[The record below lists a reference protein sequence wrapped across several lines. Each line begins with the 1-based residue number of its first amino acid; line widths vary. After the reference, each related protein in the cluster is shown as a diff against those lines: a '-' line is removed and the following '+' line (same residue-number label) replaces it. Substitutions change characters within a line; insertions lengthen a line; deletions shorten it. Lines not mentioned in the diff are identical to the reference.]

1 MMTIASQADGTYKVA
16 SNNLSMTGTLKGK
29 VDDGY
34 KKDDINRPFSMTAN
48 IEKGTLIVTDMPVDD
63 HCFRKEGTG
72 PPTLPGKYKLKVSD
86 SSAVTMLKGVEK
98 VYASMKTFS
107 ATGTVES
114 NGGGFA
120 PKKAKFKVLFE
131 SPSKF
136 RFEASVLDGDKEY
149 DRTEISWSGGDKC
162 WWYTKEFGE
171 HTDRSLS
178 NALRISMVSFGA
190 EADFLPDLLL
200 PHAMNSESLTK
211 TYPEVTFLPNEVI
224 NSQKCMVFQL
234 RSKGADVTKLWVA
247 ESTGLIVRYFDGIRG
262 ETILIDSQVDK
273 PIDPKAFNFGKR
285 S

>member
-1 MMTIASQADGTYKVA
+1 KVFG
-16 SNNLSMTGTLKGK
+16 NKLSFTGTLKGK

-34 KKDDINRPFSMTAN
+34 KKDDINQPFSMTAN
-48 IEKGTLIVTDMPVDD
+48 VEKGTLIVTDMPVDD

-114 NGGGFA
+114 KGAGFA
-120 PKKAKFKVLFE
+120 PEKAKFKVLYQG
-131 SPSKF
+131 PSKF
-136 RFEASVLDGDKEY
+136 RFEASVLDGDTEFN
-149 DRTEISWSGGDKC
+149 RTEITWSGGEKC

-171 HTDRSLS
+171 NTDRSLG
-178 NALRISMVSFGA
+178 NALGIAMVSFGS
-190 EADFLPDLLL
+190 EAGFLPRLLL
-200 PHAMNSESLTK
+200 PHELGEHTLSESSLEITL
-211 TYPEVTFLPNEVI
+211 LPNETI
-224 NSQKCMVFQL
+224 KGQKCIVFQM

-262 ETILIDSQVDK
+262 ETINIDSQVDK